1 MPTTDELHAADQ
13 EHAVAIA
20 ELKAKIEGHEEAIER
35 HDRHLF
41 KLDEIVSTLRE
52 SVAKV
57 ATKDDI
63 VELRKDIGEKFDKQ
77 LTDAQN
83 AVPGKFAAI
92 FAGGGLVIAAI
103 EMFLHIHG

>member
-20 ELKAKIEGHEEAIER
+20 ELKAKIGAQEDAIAR
-35 HDRHLF
+35 HDLHLF
-41 KLDEIVSTLRE
+41 KLDEIVSSLRE
-52 SVAKV
+52 TVARV

-63 VELRKDIGEKFDKQ
+63 VDLRKDIGQKFDRQ

-83 AVPGKFAAI
+83 AIPGKYAAL
-92 FAGGGLVIAAI
+92 FAGLGVVIAAI
-103 EMFLHIHG
+103 ELFVHIHG